1 MLKKEIKGIIKNP
14 IYFII
19 MFLPMVLAFIMSEGT
34 KNYLSQHI
42 QNSFSVDT
50 VKEVVMYDGILLNSK
65 VQFAVSELNFM
76 LMMSAVLAGLSIF
89 EERKLY
95 VWDRIVCKS
104 NFVLIKFFIHYVFSL
119 IMITSNVIGY
129 RLLFDIRFPI
139 NSICIFLSIPIISIS
154 LGLFVGLL
162 VYNKAILSNIIM
174 MIVMIMGYFGGAI
187 SLTSV
192 LSNTKFMNVLM
203 YLSPLTMANR
213 LIFKDLIHIDWGNDL
228 FIWILI
234 ILIFAVTLIF
244 LIARRLRNGACI

>member
-89 EERKLY
+89 EERKLH
-95 VWDRIVCKS
+95 VWDRVVCKS
-104 NFVLIKFFIHYVFSL
+104 NFVLIKFFTHYTFSF

-244 LIARRLRNGACI
+244 LMVRRLKNGAII